1 MNGGFEGVES
11 RRHSGSKEQNAKEG
25 KKWRREETNRPR
37 DKAEE
42 RGNGLDGFLEFLISD
57 IGTTPEILRESGNV
71 NSALSPAGREE
82 LTGLL

>member
-11 RRHSGSKEQNAKEG
+11 RRHSGSRRSEKG

-42 RGNGLDGFLEFLISD
+42 HGNGLAGEGNLDGFLEFLISD
-57 IGTTPEILRESGNV
+57 IGTTPEIL
-71 NSALSPAGREE
+71 SAKAEM
-82 LTGLL
+82 